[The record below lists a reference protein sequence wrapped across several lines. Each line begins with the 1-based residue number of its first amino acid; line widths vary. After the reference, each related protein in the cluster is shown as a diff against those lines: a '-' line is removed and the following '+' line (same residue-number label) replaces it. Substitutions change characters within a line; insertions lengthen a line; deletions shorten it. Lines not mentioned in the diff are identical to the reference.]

1 MMYNVA
7 QNPRNPLNWYD
18 AHLPALELSDA
29 MTAIRLLKDKFDGT
43 PATVSPVAIQPKG
56 DRTRR
61 VMMVQP
67 ASAGGNFEYIAIPR
81 QGMLFLSG
89 ALAQWEG
96 PYVYERDIWF
106 EDRLGHIDPDKD
118 LDGIHI
124 LMMTSLINE
133 TPRAYQIAREAREYH
148 PDLIIMGGGPQ
159 MSPLPEEAIAQGGF
173 DVIVNRE
180 GEDIIGQLCDIL
192 LTWRDDRKYTYL
204 ERVAGISYL
213 KDGHVVQTIR
223 KGLVR
228 PDFVELP
235 DYRSILGLTPSNP
248 MVGAVLETVRGCTE
262 NCSYCQVI
270 QQFLGYRLIDRS
282 TEYKRLEQLEELA
295 SDGLIHTG
303 RNGSINVFIS
313 DDLHTPPLRAVK
325 FRNERLERLQSWKGR
340 TDSMN
345 MICQAR
351 AEIGQD
357 DELADAL
364 LDANVKMLYLGVES
378 NNAESLK
385 AVRKRQEPGQ
395 MEKDLVHLNEKG
407 FSVVAM
413 TIIGLPYDTEE
424 SIMTLADWVTQHS
437 RYQTANLLTPLPATS
452 NWDLKPLNA
461 NGDLLQEG
469 EMRPYELYT
478 GRQLV
483 HEDERWTMAESRDL
497 FDRYSARLTSIDTL
511 YGRLFRMMGNYRLR
525 QARSVEDLS
534 ETTETMRT
542 YSQQVYQAGKE
553 LGESLHQRVTELAE
567 TYRSVSQPLSN
578 MRSDFVDNL
587 RARINEA
594 SEALCNYAERAD
606 AGSKEVAS
614 NISMRVNEVT
624 EMLDSVMDTHRQRR
638 NRTRA
643 S

>member
-1 MMYNVA
+1 MSTI
-7 QNPRNPLNWYD
+7 Q
-18 AHLPALELSDA
+18 
-29 MTAIRLLKDKFDGT
+29 LLGDKFDGT
-43 PATVSPVAIQPKG
+43 PATVSPVSIRPKG

-81 QGMLFLSG
+81 QGMLYLSG
-89 ALAQWEG
+89 ALEQWDG

-106 EDRLGHIDPDKD
+106 EDRLGRMDPDSD
-118 LDGIHI
+118 LDGVDI
-124 LMMTSLINE
+124 LMVTSLINE
-133 TPRAYQIAREAREYH
+133 TPRGYALAREAREFH
-148 PDLIIMGGGPQ
+148 PNLIILGGGPQ
-159 MSPLPEEAIAQGGF
+159 MSPLPEEAIARGGF

-192 LTWRDDRKYTYL
+192 LTWHDDRKYTYL

-213 KDGHVVQTIR
+213 QDGHLVQTRR

-235 DYRSILGLTPSNP
+235 DYRSIRGLSPATP
-248 MVGAVLETVRGCTE
+248 MAGAVIETVRGCTE

-270 QQFLGYRLIDRS
+270 QQFLGYRLIERE
-282 TEYKRLEQLEELA
+282 TEYKRLAQLEDLA
-295 SDGLIHTG
+295 ADGLIHTG
-303 RNGSINVFIS
+303 RNGKINVFIS

-325 FRNERLERLQSWKGR
+325 FRDERLERLKGWKSR
-340 TDSMN
+340 TDSMG

-378 NNAESLK
+378 NNAENLK
-385 AVRKRQEPGQ
+385 AVNKRQEPGQ
-395 MEKDLVHLNEKG
+395 MEMDLVRLNEKG

-424 SIMTLADWVTQHS
+424 SIMTLADWVKQYS

-483 HEDERWTMAESRDL
+483 HEDERWTMAQSRDL
-497 FDRYSARLTSIDTL
+497 FDRYSAKLTLIDAL
-511 YGRLFRMMGNYRLR
+511 YGRIFRILGNYRMR
-525 QARSVEDLS
+525 QARSVQDLS
-534 ETTETMRT
+534 ETTETMRDW
-542 YSQQVYQAGKE
+542 SQQVQQAGKE
-553 LGESLHQRVTELAE
+553 FGENLHLRVTELAE
-567 TYRSVSQPLSN
+567 TFRSVSQPLSN
-578 MRSDFVDNL
+578 ARSEFVDNL
-587 RARINEA
+587 RTRINEV
-594 SEALCNYAERAD
+594 SDSLRIYAEMAD
-606 AGSKEVAS
+606 TGSKDVAAS
-614 NISMRVNEVT
+614 ISVRVNEVT
-624 EMLDSVMDTHRQRR
+624 DLLNSVLDSTGQRQ
-638 NRTRA
+638 NSNRA

>member
-1 MMYNVA
+1 MSVI
-7 QNPRNPLNWYD
+7 
-18 AHLPALELSDA
+18 ELLD
-29 MTAIRLLKDKFDGT
+29 TKFDGT
-43 PATVSPVAIQPKG
+43 PATQSPVSIQLHG

-106 EDRLGHIDPDKD
+106 EDRLGRMDPDKD
-118 LDGIHI
+118 LDGIDV
-124 LMMTSLINE
+124 LMITSLINE
-133 TPRAYQIAREAREYH
+133 TPRAYELARQARDFH
-148 PDLIIMGGGPQ
+148 PELVILGGGPQ
-159 MSPLPEEAIAQGGF
+159 MSPLPEEAIARGGF

-192 LTWRDDRKYTYL
+192 LTWRDDRKYQYL
-204 ERVAGISYL
+204 ERVAGISFMR
-213 KDGHVVQTIR
+213 DGHVTQTRR
-223 KGLVR
+223 KGLVA
-228 PDFVELP
+228 PDFVPLP
-235 DYRSILGLTPSNP
+235 DFRSIRGLSPMNP
-248 MVGAVLETVRGCTE
+248 MAGGVLETVRGCTE

-270 QQFLGYRLIDRS
+270 QQFLGYRLIDRD
-282 TEYKRLEQLEELA
+282 TEFRRIEQLEELA
-295 SDGLIHTG
+295 ADGLIHTG
-303 RNGSINVFIS
+303 RNGKFNVFIS

-325 FRNERLERLQSWKGR
+325 FRNERLERLNGWAGR

-364 LDANVKMLYLGVES
+364 LEANVKMLYLGVES
-378 NNAESLK
+378 NNAESLA

-395 MEKDLVHLNEKG
+395 MQKDLVHLNEKG

-461 NGDLLQEG
+461 QGEPLQEG

-478 GRQLV
+478 GRQFV
-483 HEDERWTMAESRDL
+483 HEDDRWNMAESREL
-497 FDRYSARLTSIDTL
+497 FDNYSAKLTSIDAL
-511 YGRLFRMMGNYRLR
+511 YGRIFRILGNYRLR
-525 QARSVEDLS
+525 QARSVQDLS
-534 ETTETMRT
+534 EATETMRNW
-542 YSQQVYQAGKE
+542 SHQVEQAGKE
-553 LGESLHQRVTELAE
+553 LGENLNQRVTELSE
-567 TYRSVSQPLSN
+567 TLRSVSQPLSN
-578 MRSDFVDNL
+578 MGSDFMDTL
-587 RARINEA
+587 RVRINET
-594 SEALCNYAERAD
+594 SESLRVYAERAD
-606 AGSKEVAS
+606 SGSKDVATG
-614 NISMRVNEVT
+614 ISTRVSEVT
-624 EMLDSVMDTHRQRR
+624 EMLNGVLDSATHRR
-638 NRTRA
+638 NPNQAR
-643 S
+643 

>member
-1 MMYNVA
+1 MSTI
-7 QNPRNPLNWYD
+7 PLLD
-18 AHLPALELSDA
+18 
-29 MTAIRLLKDKFDGT
+29 DKFDGT
-43 PATVSPVAIQPKG
+43 PSTVTPVSIRPRG

-89 ALAQWEG
+89 ALAQWDG

-106 EDRLGHIDPDKD
+106 EDRLGRMDPDKD
-118 LDGIHI
+118 LDGIDV
-124 LMMTSLINE
+124 LMITALVNE
-133 TPRAYQIAREAREYH
+133 APRGYLLAREARQFH
-148 PDLIIMGGGPQ
+148 PNLVILGGGPQ

-192 LTWRDDRKYTYL
+192 LSWRDDRKYQYL

-213 KDGHVVQTIR
+213 RDGHLVQTRR
-223 KGLVR
+223 KGLVN

-235 DYRSILGLTPSNP
+235 DFRSIRGLSSSSP
-248 MVGAVLETVRGCTE
+248 MAGGVLETVRGCTE

-270 QQFLGYRLIDRS
+270 QQFLGYRLINRA
-282 TEYKRLEQLEELA
+282 TEFKRLEQLEELA
-295 SDGLIHTG
+295 ADGLIHTG
-303 RNGSINVFIS
+303 RNGKFNVFIS

-325 FRNERLERLQSWKGR
+325 FRNERLERLQAWQGR

-364 LDANVKMLYLGVES
+364 LDANIRMLYLGVES
-378 NNAESLK
+378 NNAESLA

-395 MEKDLVHLNEKG
+395 MEKDLVHLNDKG

-452 NWDLKPLNA
+452 NWALKPLN
-461 NGDLLQEG
+461 GDGQLLQEG

-478 GRQLV
+478 GRQFV
-483 HEDERWTMAESRDL
+483 HEDERWSMAESRDL
-497 FDRYSARLTSIDTL
+497 FDRYSSKLTSIDAL
-511 YGRLFRMMGNYRLR
+511 YGRIFRILGNYRLR
-525 QARSVEDLS
+525 QARSVQDLS
-534 ETTETMRT
+534 ETAESMRAL
-542 YSQQVYQAGKE
+542 SHQVQQAGKE
-553 LGESLHQRVTELAE
+553 FGESLHNRVTELSE
-567 TYRSVSQPLSN
+567 TVRSVGQPLSN
-578 MRSDFVDNL
+578 ASSEFLDNL
-587 RARINEA
+587 RTRFNEV
-594 SEALCNYAERAD
+594 SESLRSYADRAD
-606 AGSKEVAS
+606 TGSKEVAAG
-614 NISMRVNEVT
+614 ILARVNEVSEQVNT
-624 EMLDSVMDTHRQRR
+624 VLDSAGRRR
-638 NRTRA
+638 NSNTA
-643 S
+643 G

>member
-1 MMYNVA
+1 
-7 QNPRNPLNWYD
+7 
-18 AHLPALELSDA
+18 

-43 PATVSPVAIQPKG
+43 PATVSPVAIQPRG

-106 EDRLGHIDPDKD
+106 EDRLGRIDPDKD
-118 LDGIHI
+118 LDGVHI

-159 MSPLPEEAIAQGGF
+159 MSPLPEEAIARGGF

-213 KDGHVVQTIR
+213 KDGHVVQTMR
-223 KGLVR
+223 KGLVK

-235 DYRSILGLTPSNP
+235 DYRSIRGLTPSTP
-248 MVGAVLETVRGCTE
+248 MVGAVMETVRGCTE

-282 TEYKRLEQLEELA
+282 TEYKRLEQLEDLA

-303 RNGSINVFIS
+303 RNGNINVFIS

-325 FRNERLERLQSWKGR
+325 FRNERLERLQGWKGR
-340 TDSMN
+340 IGSMN

-461 NGDLLQEG
+461 NGDPLQEG

-497 FDRYSARLTSIDTL
+497 FDRYSAKLTSIDTL
-511 YGRLFRMMGNYRLR
+511 YGRLFRIMGNYRLR

-553 LGESLHQRVTELAE
+553 LGENLHQRVTELAE

-587 RARINEA
+587 RVRINEA

-624 EMLDSVMDTHRQRR
+624 EMLNSVMDSHRQQR